1 MDLFDR
7 AALKAK
13 IQQGMAPIKNKILV
27 LSGKGG
33 VGKSTVAV
41 HLSVAL
47 ADRGLQVGLL
57 DVDLHGP
64 SIPLMLGLAG
74 RRAEVKD
81 GALIPID
88 YNPNLRVFSIS
99 FILEGTATAVIWRG
113 PRKGGAIRQ
122 LLSDVQWGPLDYL
135 IVDAPPG
142 TGDEPL
148 SIAQTIPGVKALVVT
163 TPQRVSVED
172 VRRSLQFLNKVN
184 LPILGIVE
192 NMSGLTCPHCGQEIE
207 LFKKGGGEALA
218 REWGVPFLGRIPL
231 EPELV
236 EEADRGHPFLERHA
250 DSQAGRAFT
259 KIAEVVCRQVKGLP

>member
-13 IQQGMAPIKNKILV
+13 IQQGLAPIKNKILV

-64 SIPLMLGLAG
+64 SIPQMLGLTG
-74 RRAEVKD
+74 RRAEVAE

-88 YNPNLRVFSIS
+88 YNPNLKVFSIS
-99 FILEGTATAVIWRG
+99 FILEGRDTAVIWRG
-113 PRKGGAIRQ
+113 PRKRGAIRQ
-122 LLSDVQWGPLDYL
+122 LLSDVRWGPLDYL
-135 IVDAPPG
+135 VIDAPPG

-163 TPQRVSVED
+163 TPQGISVED
-172 VRRSLQFLNKVN
+172 VRRSLQFLKKVN

-192 NMSGLTCPHCGQEIE
+192 NMSVLTCPHCGQEIE
-207 LFKKGGGEALA
+207 LFRKGGGEALA
-218 REWGVPFLGRIPL
+218 REWGAPFLGRIPL

-236 EEADRGHPFLERHA
+236 VEADSGHPYFKGHETTAAALAFLRM
-250 DSQAGRAFT
+250 
-259 KIAEVVCRQVKGLP
+259 AEAVYQQGTP